1 MELLECCTGWGG
13 PARYAGTW
21 CLFSHSPLNVVAERY
36 EVSHMNPPNS
46 GTSAPGSL
54 CDRHPVLSIE
64 DMLRHFV
71 PPAQFQSA
79 SLDNYTPDPDYPSQ
93 SEAVEK
99 ARAFVAAVAPSQRS
113 GWKFGGAK
121 VSQPAVRPG
130 IYLDGGFGVGKTH
143 LLAAMWHLMPGRTYY
158 GTFIEYT
165 ALVGALG
172 YRGAVDHLKG
182 ASFLAIDEFELD
194 DPGDTMV
201 MSRLLGELVASGT
214 RLAATSNTPPAA
226 LGEGRFAAEDFLRE
240 ITALADKFLTV
251 RIDGEDYRRRDFEGH
266 AVVFSPEGIGPALD
280 GLGEKVTL
288 DDFGDVI
295 AHLATI
301 HPSRYVGLVEG
312 LRGVAW
318 TGVYQ
323 LHNQAEALRLVA
335 LVDRLYDERVP
346 IVPSGLSLDEVFDE
360 TMLSGGYRKKYLRAV
375 SRMIALTRL
384 AGNPQETL

>member
-1 MELLECCTGWGG
+1 
-13 PARYAGTW
+13 
-21 CLFSHSPLNVVAERY
+21 
-36 EVSHMNPPNS
+36 
-46 GTSAPGSL
+46 
-54 CDRHPVLSIE
+54 
-64 DMLRHFV
+64 MLRHFV
-71 PPAQFQSA
+71 PPAQFEAA
-79 SLDNYTPDPDYPSQ
+79 SLDNYVPDPAHPSQ
-93 SEAVEK
+93 AEALERAKTFVGAAAP
-99 ARAFVAAVAPSQRS
+99 ARSS
-113 GWKFGGAK
+113 GWKFGGSKA
-121 VSQPAVRPG
+121 SQAPVKPG

-143 LLAAMWHLMPGRTYY
+143 LLAAMWHLMPGRSYY

-251 RIDGEDYRRRDFEGH
+251 RIDGEDYRRRDFDGH
-266 AVVFSPEGIGPALD
+266 AVVVAPGKVVSTLET
-280 GLGEKVTL
+280 LGDAVTL
-288 DDFGDVI
+288 DQFGDVI

-318 TGVYQ
+318 TGVHQ
-323 LHNQAEALRLVA
+323 LHDQAAALRLVA
-335 LVDRLYDERVP
+335 LVDRLYDARVA
-346 IVPSGLSLDEVFDE
+346 IVPSGVALDEVFDD

-384 AGNPQETL
+384 AGNPQEAL

>member
-1 MELLECCTGWGG
+1 
-13 PARYAGTW
+13 
-21 CLFSHSPLNVVAERY
+21 
-36 EVSHMNPPNS
+36 VSQMNDVPS
-46 GTSAPGSL
+46 TFESL
-54 CDRHPVLSIE
+54 CDRHPVLSI
-64 DMLRHFV
+64 DAMLRHFV
-71 PPAQFQSA
+71 PPAQFEDA
-79 SLDNYTPDPDYPSQ
+79 RLENYQPDPAFPSQ
-93 SEAVEK
+93 HDALER
-99 ARAFVAAVAPSQRS
+99 AREFVSGTPVAKKS
-113 GWKFGGAK
+113 GWKLGGAK
-121 VSQPAVRPG
+121 TTVPSGAKPG

-143 LLAAMWHLMPGRTYY
+143 LLAAMWHLTPGRTYF

-182 ASFLAIDEFELD
+182 AALLAIDEFELD

-240 ITALADKFLTV
+240 ITALSDKFQTV
-251 RIDGEDYRRRDFEGH
+251 RIDGEDYRKRDFEGH
-266 AVVFSPEGIGPALD
+266 AVVTPEAEIDARLSSFPGVVAKD
-280 GLGEKVTL
+280 S
-288 DDFGDVI
+288 FGDVI

-312 LRGVAW
+312 LSGIGW
-318 TGVYQ
+318 SSVYQ

-335 LVDRLYDERVP
+335 LVDRLYDARVA
-346 IVPSGLSLDEVFDE
+346 IVQSGVALDQVFDD
-360 TMLSGGYRKKYLRAV
+360 TMLSGGYRKKYLRAT

-384 AGNPQETL
+384 AENPQEIP